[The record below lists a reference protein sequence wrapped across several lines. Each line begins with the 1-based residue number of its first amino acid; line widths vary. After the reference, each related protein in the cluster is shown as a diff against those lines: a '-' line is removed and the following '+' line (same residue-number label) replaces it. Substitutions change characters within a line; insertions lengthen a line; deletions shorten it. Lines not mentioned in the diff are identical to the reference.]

1 MCIWLHKSSANKIMS
16 SKMTVGL
23 ANIDILTGRTSVF
36 QFSSDYYHNPSTYD
50 ELERYVTI
58 YDPREC
64 IIISNIDETLVD
76 DIVEFASIDCEKL
89 HKITTEG
96 DYQNKQFCTEC

>member
-1 MCIWLHKSSANKIMS
+1 MN
-16 SKMTVGL
+16 VGL

-36 QFSSDYYHNPSTYD
+36 QFSEDYYHNPSTYD

-58 YDPREC
+58 YNPREC

-76 DIVEFASIDCEKL
+76 DIVGFASIDCEKL
-89 HKITTEG
+89 HKISTDGNYSE
-96 DYQNKQFCTEC
+96 